1 MTLSPNAK
9 TMIRMWLKTMVFA
22 LMCAVVWG
30 IYIGLER
37 GFNVYLINRLFA
49 TMAVFLIMC
58 SLSLASLVY
67 FTKKFT
73 KLLGYRMY
81 LGVGGFFFG
90 LSHALL
96 SLFFYIVVEAESPA
110 YFFEQQWNVFGIMIP
125 NQLAFLFG
133 VLSLIVFGFMAFIS
147 MKRFILKLGG
157 LLWRELLRKFGF
169 FALTTVLIHFFIK
182 DFNKWI
188 DPDSWGRGLPPSNLL
203 LFVLGLFVLLLR
215 IALSISLSRKK
226 V

>member
-1 MTLSPNAK
+1 
-9 TMIRMWLKTMVFA
+9 
-22 LMCAVVWG
+22 
-30 IYIGLER
+30 
-37 GFNVYLINRLFA
+37 
-49 TMAVFLIMC
+49 
-58 SLSLASLVY
+58 
-67 FTKKFT
+67 
-73 KLLGYRMY
+73 MY

-96 SLFFYIVVEAESPA
+96 SLFFYIVIEAESPA

-133 VLSLIVFGFMAFIS
+133 VLSLIVFGFMALIS

-182 DFNKWI
+182 DFNKWV